1 MLQLLGKIEKE
12 LRVMNFKVERASKN
26 KYTLST
32 LLSRTSEDLEKS
44 SELVKKI
51 FGRYL
56 STEVMKSLLEDPLAL
71 ELGGEHR
78 KVIIMMTDL
87 KMKLGDV
94 DEKLAANDF
103 YGKVIE
109 RLGEKGL
116 TDVVRF
122 TSLPAEVD
130 AYFRPHGQYAAKPA
144 AS

>member
-12 LRVMNFKVERASKN
+12 LRVLNFKVERASKN

-32 LLSRTSEDLEKS
+32 LLSRTSEDLEKP

-71 ELGGEHR
+71 ELGGERR
-78 KVIIMMTDL
+78 KVTIMMTDL

-94 DEKLAANDF
+94 DEKLAAKDF

-109 RLGEKGL
+109 RSEEKGL
-116 TDVVRF
+116 THMVRF
-122 TSLPAEVD
+122 TSLPSEVD
-130 AYFRPHGQYAAKPA
+130 TYFQAHRQYAAKPA